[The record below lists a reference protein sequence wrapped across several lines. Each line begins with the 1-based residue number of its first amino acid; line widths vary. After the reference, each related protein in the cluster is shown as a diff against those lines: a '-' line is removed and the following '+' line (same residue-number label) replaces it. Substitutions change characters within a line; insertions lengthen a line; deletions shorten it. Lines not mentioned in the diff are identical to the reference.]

1 MSMTD
6 PIADMLTRIRNGN
19 QARKERVDVPW
30 SRTKESLARVLV
42 DEGFSAVTRRS
53 PAEARRNGLRV
64 VLHYDEQR
72 RPVITGLK
80 RVSRPSL
87 RVYVGAE
94 EIPPIRSG
102 LGVNI
107 LSTPTGILVDRE
119 ARKRGV
125 GGELLCSVW

>member
-30 SRTKESLARVLV
+30 SRVKEELARVLV
-42 DEGFSAVTRRS
+42 GEGFLRECAVVGEG
-53 PAEARRNGLRV
+53 AARQLRIGLK
-64 VLHYDEQR
+64 YDDQR
-72 RPVITGLK
+72 RPVITGLR

-87 RVYVGAE
+87 RIYVGRDR
-94 EIPPIRSG
+94 IPAVRGG
-102 LGVNI
+102 LGVNV
-107 LSTPTGILVDRE
+107 LSTPAGLLVDRD
-119 ARKRGV
+119 AKQRGV